1 VHVTNGSIDSPS
13 PILEWLEV
21 PQGTDYDEPRPTMSR
36 RLQTLAVL
44 LAMAPAWVTAR
55 AGELTPY
62 QTRYYVIHTD
72 LGEDAVREATVRMTK
87 MAEEYANRTKDFSG
101 AIRSKLP
108 FYLFGNPEDYY
119 ALGAPR
125 ESAGVFNGQALM
137 AVAKDMDERTW
148 HTVQHEGFHQFAAA
162 VIGGQIPPWVN
173 EGLAEYFGE
182 AVFTGDGY
190 VSGGISQW
198 RLERIRKR
206 FKNDEFLPLAEMM
219 NLTMNDWNNDLS
231 LANYDQ
237 AWSMVHFLAHG
248 DEGRYQRAFGAFMGA
263 VGKGKPWQAAWK
275 STFGDA
281 GGFEQRWRDWW
292 EHLPDHPTADAYV
305 KATTATLASF
315 LARALSQGQRFEDF
329 AAFIRV
335 AEAEQLKSHAEDWL
349 PPKLLAGAL
358 AQVKKLGV
366 AGVTFEI
373 ADRGDARMPE
383 LLCKQNGQI
392 QFTGKFAVRGGRV
405 QSVRVE

>member
-1 VHVTNGSIDSPS
+1 MFRARFYIPLLLTA
-13 PILEWLEV
+13 
-21 PQGTDYDEPRPTMSR
+21 
-36 RLQTLAVL
+36 LACT
-44 LAMAPAWVTAR
+44 AP

-72 LGEDAVREATVRMTK
+72 LDEDAVREATVRMTK
-87 MAEEYANRTKDFSG
+87 MAEEYASRTKDFSG

-148 HTVQHEGFHQFAAA
+148 HIVQHEGFHQFAAA

-190 VSGGISQW
+190 VSGGIPQW

-206 FKNDEFLPLAEMM
+206 FKNNEFLPLAEMM
-219 NLTMNDWNNDLS
+219 NLNINDWNNDLT

-237 AWSMVHFLAHG
+237 AWSMVQFLAHG
-248 DEGRYQRAFGAFMGA
+248 DEGRYQKSFGAFMGA

-292 EHLPDHPTADAYV
+292 MNLPDNSTADLYARS
-305 KATTATLASF
+305 TTAMLTSY
-315 LARALSQGQRFEDF
+315 LARAFSQGQRFENF
-329 AAFIRV
+329 EAFMRA
-335 AEAEQLKSHAEDWL
+335 AEAGQLKAHAEDWL
-349 PPKLLAGAL
+349 PPKLLAEAL
-358 AQVKKLGV
+358 AQAKKLQKSGV
-366 AGVTFEI
+366 KFVLREQASPR
-373 ADRGDARMPE
+373 APE
-383 LLCKQNGQI
+383 LVCEMNGGATL
-392 QFTGKFAVRGGRV
+392 TGKFAIRGGRV
-405 QSVRVE
+405 QFVRVE